1 MRQLL
6 YDEISVSDMEKVRA
20 HLAEHAMPG
29 PINDIYF
36 VEFPEDL
43 LEGDQRTHEAC
54 APFVFAI
61 ETGQNW
67 FKTELLVRSRNTLR
81 CSCVQYAGKEQTDFI
96 FRFNERLIEQC
107 GIMT

>member
-1 MRQLL
+1 
-6 YDEISVSDMEKVRA
+6 MEKVRA

-43 LEGDQRTHEAC
+43 LEGINGLMRLVRLSFLPSKRDRIGSR
-54 APFVFAI
+54 PSY
-61 ETGQNW
+61 
-67 FKTELLVRSRNTLR
+67 LVRSRNTLR